1 MFKALCLTLAMYGI
15 PTAIF
20 FATAERAETTGYTEL
35 SRVTGIGGQHP
46 GDNYAVFRKARQI
59 YIITGLAPAR
69 IMERDGKLVRTN
81 TVMFKTLPVR
91 TYSPATPAE
100 EALWRRHFS

>member
-1 MFKALCLTLAMYGI
+1 MLKALCLVLAMYGI
-15 PTAIF
+15 PTVIF
-20 FATAERAETTGYTEL
+20 FAIAERAEMTGHTEL
-35 SRVTGIGGQHP
+35 SRATGIGVQHP

-81 TVMFKTLPVR
+81 TVMLKILPVT

-100 EALWRRHFS
+100 EELWRHHFS

>member
-1 MFKALCLTLAMYGI
+1 MFKGLCLALAMYGI

-20 FATAERAETTGYTEL
+20 FATAERAETTGHTEL
-35 SRVTGIGGQHP
+35 SRAVASDAGNP
-46 GDNYAVFRKARQI
+46 GDNYAVFRKGRYI

-81 TVMFKTLPVR
+81 TVMCKILPVV